1 MKRVALSLFGIALMV
16 CSTGCCLL
24 GGSHCGGSP
33 CGPCG
38 GGGAAYY
45 GGGGGCSNGQ
55 CGAGAAFPQGAFYDG
70 GSAAPTTAF
79 ANPGYGVTQ
88 TAMVPVEALNTY

>member
-24 GGSHCGGSP
+24 GCGSPCGSP

-38 GGGAAYY
+38 ASSYY
-45 GGGGGCSNGQ
+45 GGGGGCSSGT
-55 CGAGAAFPQGAFYDG
+55 CGPAYPQGAFYDG
-70 GSAAPTTAF
+70 NSVYQASAY
-79 ANPGYGVTQ
+79 NSQNLGMTQ
-88 TAMVPVEALNTY
+88 TAMAPVEALPTY